1 MKYQDV
7 IIAVT
12 TIQYTVN
19 SSQPPLELKPVWA
32 LSSLE
37 ILWPGHI
44 EGLDCIN
51 VVLLIRFPWQECE
64 KKKLSAARADFG
76 CSSSVFCIINKQIF
90 YFSVKLLTFHSVNWD
105 SHYKIAVPACCC
117 LWSWSCHVAAI
128 QYRQGRHV
136 TITSSSNIF
145 RMFASTLTC
154 DSLMAS
160 RN

>member
-1 MKYQDV
+1 MSDRPLPTHIASYFRNLLKHYSLFIGFFFLISVHWWRPVLSGGPTELGEIEEVVKYQDV

-64 KKKLSAARADFG
+64 KRKLSAARADFG
-76 CSSSVFCIINKQIF
+76 CSSSVFLYYQ
-90 YFSVKLLTFHSVNWD
+90 
-105 SHYKIAVPACCC
+105 
-117 LWSWSCHVAAI
+117 
-128 QYRQGRHV
+128 
-136 TITSSSNIF
+136 
-145 RMFASTLTC
+145 
-154 DSLMAS
+154 
-160 RN
+160 